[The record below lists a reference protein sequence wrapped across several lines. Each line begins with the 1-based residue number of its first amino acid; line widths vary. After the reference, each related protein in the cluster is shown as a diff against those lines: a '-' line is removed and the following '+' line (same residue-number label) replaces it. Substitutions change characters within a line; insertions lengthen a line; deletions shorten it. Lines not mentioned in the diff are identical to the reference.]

1 MGTWPSGGNAEG
13 LWRLLE
19 DVPALVQVP
28 VACLLGLLGVT
39 ELRPK
44 EAGTHSVPTA
54 QWGTQRPSSS
64 LDS

>member
-1 MGTWPSGGNAEG
+1 MPRGCGDC
-13 LWRLLE
+13 WRM
-19 DVPALVQVP
+19 VPALVQVP

-54 QWGTQRPSSS
+54 QWGTQRPPSS